1 MRCPLIKHIFLMVW
15 WTRKLF
21 VSGIFNSDARLTRI
35 RPLVSQVPD
44 GGRRENPDRNL
55 EDDGKDDLGGGA
67 VVLDHLR
74 VEKVLRCPEKDAIFF
89 SWHMCSSFRSPRPVF
104 NFSPGGEM

>member
-1 MRCPLIKHIFLMVW
+1 
-15 WTRKLF
+15 
-21 VSGIFNSDARLTRI
+21 
-35 RPLVSQVPD
+35 VSQVPD

-74 VEKVLRCPEKDAIFF
+74 VEEVLRCPEKDAIVVRNLINFNIKSSIPSFGLLF
-89 SWHMCSSFRSPRPVF
+89 SQL
-104 NFSPGGEM
+104 